1 MNASLADANSSP
13 ITRNSPPTRV
23 KQLVVFAAL
32 CAAVSAPITVVP
44 AQPEPFRPQFHFSP
58 ERNWMNDPNG
68 MVFYAGEWHLF
79 YQYNPS
85 GDKWGHM
92 SWGHAVSRD
101 LVHWEQLPLALAEE
115 DGIMIFSG
123 SAVVDW
129 KNTSGFGRNG
139 KPPLIAI
146 YTGHREGRQDQ
157 RIAFSNDRG
166 RTWTKV
172 PAPVLDLHMAD
183 FRDPRVFWH
192 EATSRWVMAVALP
205 NEKKVNFYTSH
216 DLKRWKYVSEFGPA
230 GATGGQWE
238 CPDLFSLPIEGGG
251 RKWVLIV
258 NINPGGPAGGS
269 GTQYFTGRFDG
280 TRFVADAG
288 ARDIRWAD
296 YGPDFYAGV
305 SWNDIPKSDGRRIWL
320 GWMSNWLYG
329 QDVPTSPWRSSMTV
343 PRELSLR
350 RTPGGLRLVQKP
362 VVELKKLRMGPPL
375 QFGGGSFAAAA
386 RWLAAHNDLPPLLDV
401 EMSFTEVAGKAPFT
415 VVLQTAPGERTSIV
429 IDPARN
435 RFVLDRAHSGQGGF
449 HPDFS
454 APHVAPLRVANAEV
468 VLRFLLDA
476 SSIEVLAQGG
486 ETSVTELI
494 FPTAGQRG
502 LSITSD
508 GATPNVSAITINA
521 LTSAR
526 RGD

>member
-1 MNASLADANSSP
+1 MKP
-13 ITRNSPPTRV
+13 
-23 KQLVVFAAL
+23 LVV
-32 CAAVSAPITVVP
+32 AAVLCTVLSPPITVVP
-44 AQPEPFRPQFHFSP
+44 AQPELFRPQFHFSP
-58 ERNWMNDPNG
+58 DRNWMNDPNG
-68 MVFYAGEWHLF
+68 MVFYDGEWHLF
-79 YQYNPS
+79 YQHNPH

-115 DGIMIFSG
+115 GGIMIFSG
-123 SAVVDW
+123 SVVVDW
-129 KNTSGFGRNG
+129 KNTSGLGKNG
-139 KPPLIAI
+139 KPPLVAI

-172 PAPVLDLHMAD
+172 PGAVLDLDMAD

-205 NEKKVNFYTSH
+205 KEKKVSFYASP
-216 DLKRWKYVSEFGPA
+216 DLRRWKYVGEFGPA
-230 GATGGQWE
+230 GAIGGEWE
-238 CPDLFSLPIEGGG
+238 CPDVFTLPIEGGG

-269 GTQYFTGRFDG
+269 GTQYFSGKFDG
-280 TRFVADAG
+280 RRFVADGG
-288 ARDIRWAD
+288 ANEVRWAD

-305 SWNDIPKSDGRRIWL
+305 SWNDVPKTDGRRVWL

-350 RTPGGLRLVQKP
+350 RTPSGLRLVQKP
-362 VVELKKLRMGPPL
+362 VVELKRLRMAPPL
-375 QFGGGSFAAAA
+375 QFGGGTFVAAAE
-386 RWLAAHNDLPPLLDV
+386 WLAAHKDLPPLLDV
-401 EMSFTEVAGKAPFT
+401 EMSFSVSGKAPFS
-415 VVLQTAPGERTSIV
+415 VNLQTAPGERTSIV

-435 RFVLDRAHSGQGGF
+435 RLVLDRAHSGQTGF
-449 HPDFS
+449 HRDFS
-454 APHVAPLRVANAEV
+454 APHDAPLRVVNGNV
-468 VLRFLLDA
+468 VLRFLVDA

-494 FPTAGQRG
+494 FPAAGPRG
-502 LSITSD
+502 LSIASD
-508 GATPNVSAITINA
+508 GATPNVRAITISA
-521 LTSAR
+521 LKSAR